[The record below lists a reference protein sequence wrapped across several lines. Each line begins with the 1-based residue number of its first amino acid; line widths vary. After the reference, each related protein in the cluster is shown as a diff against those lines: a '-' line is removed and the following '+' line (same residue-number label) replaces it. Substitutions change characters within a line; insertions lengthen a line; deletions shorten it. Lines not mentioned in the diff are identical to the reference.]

1 MLSKIDKRL
10 VQIEELKNDI
20 IGMLPDGNAFLE
32 QIKSNAMAFGSLHA
46 RSLKELRVAA
56 IMDRF
61 TLECFEPE
69 CDLVELT
76 PDNWRQEVDAFNPE
90 LLFVESA
97 WEGKNGSWY
106 RKIAHCSDELYEL
119 TEYCHKRK
127 IPVVFW
133 NKEDPVY
140 TDTFI
145 PAARCADAVF
155 TTDIDCIE
163 KYKTELGHDRV
174 YHLHFAAQPRVH
186 NPIEKYKRKDKFC
199 FAGAYYHRYQE
210 RCKVFDAFSDYFTDS
225 KGLDIYDRNYMNA
238 RPEHKFPERY
248 DPYILGRLDPSEID
262 VAYKGYIFGIN
273 MNSVQQSQTMFA
285 RRVFELM
292 ASNTVVVGNYSRGV
306 KNYFGDLTICTDDA
320 KTLKNAIEKYCVDLE
335 TVDKYRLLSLRKVL
349 KEHLCEDRLDFIV
362 QKVYGR
368 SLKPTPPMVA
378 VCAHV
383 KNQAEAKRVCNLFD
397 RQTYSRKQLIIVSSF
412 PVDVPESAILFSDE
426 EFAEKRIKD
435 CLEAEYIAYFDAKD
449 WYGEN
454 YLLDLALTLR
464 YGTFSGIGKNEYYCA
479 QGQKIA
485 RNGRGEAYH
494 LTNNL
499 IARRSI
505 VELSK
510 IPDVYGK
517 ELYGDTEW
525 NLGNMIS
532 VDAQNYCAN
541 WTENEC
547 IDAADMTIPD
557 QGIPMKQIESTA
569 EAVSANYWDLNSLVI
584 DAKQIAATK
593 IDTKT
598 PIEIILSGNT
608 AVLSSNLPEGV
619 HTYLY
624 VSSMID
630 IRPLLEDGRL
640 SVVFQGAGS
649 LDLICACI
657 FYDASGKKLDAQY
670 PKLGRREILTPPENA
685 THLKL
690 AYRPKGTGRAN
701 LIKIELGGSA
711 ADFSCRKP
719 FLSRSNVL
727 ILTNH
732 YPAPDDLYRN
742 MFVHKRVQAYK
753 RDGHVADVMRMY
765 PYAKDTFR
773 EFEGINVIEGHA
785 DKLDSILSNG
795 TIDTVC
801 VHFLDRDM
809 WDILKN
815 HLNSIRLIIWSHG
828 ADIQPWWRRTFNYK
842 TEEDLIKAKADS
854 EKRMELWNEV
864 FNAAKSKDR
873 FIKVVFVS
881 NYARTLVEEDY
892 QQSLS
897 QISEIIPNFIDTD
910 IFFYKEKKPEDRFHI
925 VSLRPYTSAIYA
937 NDLTVKTICSLSHKE
952 WFSQLE
958 FTIIGRGAEFNTIT
972 QPLKEFSNV
981 HLEETFLRQDEI
993 ANIYHQNGIILIP
1006 TRGDTQGVSRD
1017 EAMATGVVPV
1027 TNAVAAIPEFTDETC
1042 AILAAKEDYM
1052 GLAEG
1057 IEKLYY
1063 SPDLFQQLSRNAA
1076 DRVRHQSSKEYT
1088 INKEL
1093 SLIYHLKD

>member
-1 MLSKIDKRL
+1 MLRKIDKRL
-10 VQIEELKNDI
+10 AQIEELKNDI

-32 QIKSNAMAFGSLHA
+32 QIKSNAIAFGSLHA

-76 PDNWRQEVDAFNPE
+76 PDNWQQEVDAFNPE

-97 WEGKNGSWY
+97 WEGKNGSWH

-145 PAARCADAVF
+145 PAARCADVVF

-248 DPYILGRLDPSEID
+248 DPYILGRLDSSEID

-320 KTLKNAIEKYCVDLE
+320 KTLKNAIEKYCVDSE

-368 SLKPTPPMVA
+368 SLKPTLPMVA

-397 RQTYSRKQLIIVSSF
+397 RQTYGRKQLIIVSSF
-412 PVDVPESAILFSDE
+412 PVDVPESVTLFSDE

-435 CLEAEYIAYFDAKD
+435 CVEAEYVAYFDAKD

-464 YGTFSGIGKNEYYCA
+464 YGTFSGIGKNEYYYCA
-479 QGQKIA
+479 QSQKVS
-485 RNGRGEAYH
+485 RTGHGEAYH

-510 IPDVYGK
+510 IPDIYGK

-525 NLGNMIS
+525 NLDNMIS

-557 QGIPMKQIESTA
+557 QGIPMKQIESAA
-569 EAVSANYWDLNSLVI
+569 EAVSANYWNFNSVVV

-598 PIEIILSGNT
+598 PVEIILSGNT

-630 IRPLLEDGRL
+630 ISPLLEDGRL
-640 SVVFQGAGS
+640 SVVFQGTGS

-657 FYDASGKKLDAQY
+657 FYDASGKKLDVQY
-670 PKLGRREILTPPENA
+670 PKLGRREILTPPKNG
-685 THLKL
+685 TRVKL
-690 AYRPKGTGRAN
+690 AYRPKGAGKAI
-701 LIKIELGGSA
+701 LHKIELGGSLA
-711 ADFSCRKP
+711 AILSGKR

-727 ILTNH
+727 VLTNH

-742 MFVHKRVQAYK
+742 MFVHKRVTAYK
-753 RDGHVADVMRMY
+753 DDGYVFDVMKMH
-765 PYAKDTFR
+765 PYAKDSFR
-773 EFEGINVIEGHA
+773 EFEGINVIEGHE
-785 DKLDSILSNG
+785 DSLATVLSNG
-795 TIDTVC
+795 LIDTVC
-801 VHFLDRDM
+801 IHFLDRDM
-809 WDILKN
+809 WNILKD
-815 HLNSIRLIIWSHG
+815 HLGSVRLIVWIHG
-828 ADIQPWWRRTFNYK
+828 AEIQPWWRREYNFESA
-842 TEEDLIKAKADS
+842 EELNFAKKQS
-854 EKRMELWNEV
+854 EDRMNLWREV
-864 FNAAKSKDR
+864 FSSSIGHPIQ
-873 FIKVVFVS
+873 FVFVS
-881 NYARTLVEEDY
+881 QYFASEVFEDY
-892 QQSLS
+892 QIHLPSDKYYV
-897 QISEIIPNFIDTD
+897 IHNCIDTD
-910 IFFYKEKKPEDRFHI
+910 QFNYIPKTIEARKKVLSI
-925 VSLRPYTSAIYA
+925 RPYASNKYA
-937 NDLTVKTICSLSHKE
+937 NDLSVKAIFELAKE
-952 WFSQLE
+952 SWFSELE
-958 FTIIGRGAEFNTIT
+958 FLLVGNGVLFEKLL
-972 QPLKEFSNV
+972 QPLAKFSNV
-981 HLEETFLRQDEI
+981 QIRKTFLTQGEI
-993 ANIYHQNGIILIP
+993 ADLHKQYGIFLTP
-1006 TRGDTQGVSRD
+1006 TRMDAQGVSRD
-1017 EAMATGVVPV
+1017 EAMSSGLVPV
-1027 TNAVAAIPEFTDETC
+1027 TNAVTAIPEFVDDTC
-1042 AILAAKEDYM
+1042 GILAPGEDYIAM
-1052 GLAEG
+1052 AEG
-1057 IEKLYY
+1057 IKKLYEN
-1063 SPDLFQQLSRNAA
+1063 PNLFLQMSRNAA

-1088 INKEL
+1088 IDKEI
-1093 SLIYHLKD
+1093 SLIID